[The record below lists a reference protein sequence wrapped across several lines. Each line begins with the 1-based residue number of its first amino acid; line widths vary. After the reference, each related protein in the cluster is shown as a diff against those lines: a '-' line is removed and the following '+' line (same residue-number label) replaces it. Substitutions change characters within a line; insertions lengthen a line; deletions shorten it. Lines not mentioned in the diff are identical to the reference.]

1 MGSTYL
7 KKRDQIINVEK
18 LDQCKCQRHEAKF
31 AEKALKLSI
40 LPSPQYFVSSLKVFY
55 DSIRQTFLAPGGG
68 GGSHPAHPPAYRP
81 GYLAI
86 SKKKLS

>member
-40 LPSPQYFVSSLKVFY
+40 LPSRRYFVSSLKVFY
-55 DSIRQTFLAPGGG
+55 DTIRQTFLAPGGG
-68 GGSHPAHPPAYRP
+68 GGAHPAHSPAYRP

>member
-1 MGSTYL
+1 MESTYL

-40 LPSPQYFVSSLKVFY
+40 LPSPHYFVSSLKVFY
-55 DSIRQTFLAPGGG
+55 DAIRQTFLAPGGG
-68 GGSHPAHPPAYRP
+68 GVRTPRIPLPTGL
-81 GYLAI
+81 GI
-86 SKKKLS
+86 

>member
-40 LPSPQYFVSSLKVFY
+40 LPSPHYFVSSLKVFY
-55 DSIRQTFLAPGGG
+55 NAIGSWGGG
-68 GGSHPAHPPAYRP
+68 GAHPAHPPAYRP